1 MSGKYIITSL
11 SSRIIYIVLAVFSV
25 LFRIYHPG
33 TLSYIFILVSV
44 LYIIGFEIYA
54 RITKKNVKKTL
65 KNTVAA
71 MNLRTV
77 NRLGAFPLPVVIC
90 DDGGDIL
97 WYSEKFVDF
106 AGEPF
111 VAKLNNV
118 KTLDRLLPSSDLS
131 ELAIGEKTASVYVD
145 KDETDNGTMFIL
157 YFFDKTDYA
166 VLKREQQLLKPVAAY
181 LTIDNYD
188 ELFRNIRE
196 GDSSVAVA
204 TIDDA
209 VMHWA
214 AQADGIIKK
223 TEKNRYFFIFENRF
237 IKQFTSDRFDILDK
251 VRDLPIISSI
261 PPTLSIGVGV
271 SGGSLSESE
280 DSARKALDMAL
291 SRGGDQ
297 AVISTANGFE
307 FFGGYARINDTR
319 TKIRSRV
326 LASSFAE
333 VIKSVDN
340 VIVMGHKYADM
351 DSLGACVGV
360 ACIAMS
366 KHKDAYIVLDNATNL
381 ADTLYDRLLM
391 SERHK
396 NLFISKEQALMTVG
410 LNTLLVIV
418 DTHRGMYTEM
428 PELLSYAGKTAVIDH
443 HRKAADFIKD
453 TAFFFHEPYASS
465 ACEMIT
471 ELIQYLGDCNPSPIE
486 AEALLAGI
494 YLDTKNF
501 SVRTGTCTFEAAA
514 FLKTMGAN
522 TVNVK
527 LMFQTDMETYR
538 DRAEII
544 KNTKIYRSIFAIS
557 VFEAQSEGNIKIAT
571 SQAAD
576 EMLNIEGVQA
586 TFTIF
591 ETKDYA
597 NISSRSFGN
606 INVQLIMEKLGGG
619 GHQSMA
625 GTQLKGVNAKEAYI
639 KLTNAID
646 AFLEE
651 QGRIDIK

>member
-1 MSGKYIITSL
+1 MNGKYIITSL
-11 SSRIIYIVLAVFSV
+11 SSRISYLILAVFSI

-44 LYIIGFEIYA
+44 VYIIGFEIYA
-54 RITKKNVKKTL
+54 RITKRNVKKTL
-65 KNTVAA
+65 KNTISI
-71 MNLRTV
+71 MNLNSV
-77 NRLGAFPLPVVIC
+77 KRLGKFPLPVVIC
-90 DDGGDIL
+90 DNSGDIL
-97 WYSEKFVDF
+97 WYSEKFVDL
-106 AGEPF
+106 AGEEF
-111 VAKLNNV
+111 VSGLHNV
-118 KTLDRLLPSSDLS
+118 KTIDRVLPDSDRSGISLGDKTLS
-131 ELAIGEKTASVYVD
+131 VFVD
-145 KDETDNGTMFIL
+145 KSEKDNTVLNIL
-157 YFFDKTDYA
+157 YFFDRTDFA

-181 LTIDNYD
+181 LMIDNYD
-188 ELFRNIRE
+188 DLFRDIRE

-209 VMHWA
+209 VMQWA
-214 AQADGIIKK
+214 AKTDGIIKK

-237 IKQFTSDRFDILDK
+237 IQQFAADRFDILDI
-251 VRDLPIISSI
+251 VRELPIISSI
-261 PPTLSIGVGV
+261 PPTLSIGIGIDR
-271 SGGSLSESE
+271 GTLSESE
-280 DSARKALDMAL
+280 DAARKALDMAL

-297 AVISTANGFE
+297 AVISTPNGFE

-326 LASSFAE
+326 LAASFADL
-333 VIKSVDN
+333 INSVEK

-351 DSLGACVGV
+351 DSLGACIGV
-360 ACIAMS
+360 ACIAMM
-366 KHKDAYIVLDNATNL
+366 KHRDAFIVLDTETNL
-381 ADTLYDRLLM
+381 ADTLYDRLEA
-391 SERHK
+391 SERHRK
-396 NLFISKEQALMTVG
+396 LFISKEQALMTVD
-410 LNTLLVIV
+410 LNTLLVVV
-418 DTHRGMYTEM
+418 DTHRGNYTEV
-428 PELLSYAGKTAVIDH
+428 PELLSYAGKIAVIDH

-465 ACEMIT
+465 TCEMVT
-471 ELIQYLGDCNPSPIE
+471 ELMEYLGDCNPSPIE
-486 AEALLAGI
+486 AESLLAGI

-501 SVRTGTCTFEAAA
+501 AVRTGTCTFEAAA
-514 FLKTMGAN
+514 FLKTMDAN

-538 DRAEII
+538 DRAEIV
-544 KNTKIYRSIFAIS
+544 KNTQIYRSIFAIS
-557 VFEAQSEGNIKIAT
+557 VFDAQSTGNIKIAT

-586 TFTIF
+586 AFTIF
-591 ETKDYA
+591 ETKDFA

-625 GTQLKGVNAKEAYI
+625 GTQIKGVSAKEAYI

>member
-1 MSGKYIITSL
+1 MNGKYLVTAL
-11 SSRIIYIVLAVFSV
+11 SSRIVYIILIVFSI
-25 LFRIYHPG
+25 LFRIYFPG
-33 TLSYIFILVSV
+33 TLSYVFILVSV
-44 LYIIGFEIYA
+44 LYIVGFEIYA

-65 KNTVAA
+65 KNTVAV
-71 MNLRTV
+71 MNLRTA
-77 NRLGAFPLPVVIC
+77 NRLGSFPLPVVIC
-90 DDGGDIL
+90 EESGNIL
-97 WYSEKFVDF
+97 WYSEKFVDL
-106 AGEPF
+106 AGETF
-111 VAKLNNV
+111 VSKLNNI
-118 KTLDRLLPSSDLS
+118 KTVDRSLPASDRAEVS
-131 ELAIGEKTASVYVD
+131 ISDKTVAVYVD
-145 KDETDNGTMFIL
+145 KDETSNGIMYIL
-157 YFFDKTDYA
+157 YMFDKTDYA
-166 VLKREQQLLKPVAAY
+166 LLKREQQLLKPVAAY

-188 ELFRNIRE
+188 ELFKNIRE

-209 VMHWA
+209 VMQWA
-214 AQADGIIKK
+214 AKAEGIIKK

-237 IKQFTSDRFDILDK
+237 IRQFTADRFDILEK
-251 VRDLPIISSI
+251 VRELPIISSI

-271 SGGSLSESE
+271 SGGSLSENE
-280 DSARKALDMAL
+280 ESARKALDMAL

-297 AVISTANGFE
+297 AVISTATGFE
-307 FFGGYARINDTR
+307 FYGGYARINDTR

-326 LASSFAE
+326 LAASFAE
-333 VIKSVDN
+333 LINNSEK

-360 ACIAMS
+360 ASIATA
-366 KHKDAYIVLDNATNL
+366 KHKDAYIVLDTQTNL
-381 ADTLYDRLLM
+381 ADTLYDRIIM

-396 NLFISKEQALMTVG
+396 KLFITKEQALMTVD
-410 LNTLLVIV
+410 LNTLLVVV
-418 DTHRGMYTEM
+418 DTHRELYTEM
-428 PELLSYAGKTAVIDH
+428 PELISYAGKTAVVDH
-443 HRKAADFIKD
+443 HRKAADYIKD

-471 ELIQYLGDCNPSPIE
+471 ELMEYLGDCNPSPIE

-501 SVRTGTCTFEAAA
+501 SLRTGTCTFEAAA

-538 DRAEII
+538 DRAEIV
-544 KNTKIYRSIFAIS
+544 KNTRIYRSIFAIS
-557 VFEAQSEGNIKIAT
+557 VFEEQSEGNIKIAS

-591 ETKDYA
+591 QSKDIS

-606 INVQLIMEKLGGG
+606 VNVQLIMEKLGGG

-625 GTQLKGVNAKEAYI
+625 GTQLKGVSAKEAYI